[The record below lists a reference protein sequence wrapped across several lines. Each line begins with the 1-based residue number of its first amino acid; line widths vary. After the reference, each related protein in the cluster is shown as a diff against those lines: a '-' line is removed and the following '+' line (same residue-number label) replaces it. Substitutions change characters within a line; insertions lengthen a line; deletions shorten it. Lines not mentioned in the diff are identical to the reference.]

1 MVNVNENGQMMGTE
15 STGIFSDRISG
26 VPRSFIREILKVA
39 IDPSVISF
47 AGGLP
52 NRDLFPVEA
61 LKEATIKVFDSAG
74 RDALQYTNSEGY
86 IDLRAWIAERYRTQ
100 HGLDIPV
107 DNILITTG
115 SQQGLDLLG
124 KTLINQG
131 DHVVIE
137 EPGYL
142 GAIQAFSLY
151 RPTWQP
157 VTVAD
162 EGMDVDK
169 FRAVMTSQKPK
180 LVYTVPNF
188 QNPGGITYSESCRLD
203 MAAAIEGSTTLLIQD
218 DPYGDL
224 RFAGKPKSNFYQHLP
239 NNTILLGTFSKIVAP
254 ALRIGWLVAPDAIM
268 QKLIIAKQAS
278 DLHTDYLSQRIIH
291 QYLLDNDVDDHI
303 AEITRVYGRQ
313 RQAMVDAIEA
323 HFPPDVRYTK
333 PDGGMFL
340 WVTLPE
346 GLSSM
351 ALFDIAIG
359 DKVAFVPGNPF
370 YVRPH
375 DANTLRLNYSCVDEA
390 TIEIGI
396 KRLAAAIDELENSR

>member
-39 IDPSVISF
+39 INPSVISF

-86 IDLRAWIAERYRTQ
+86 SDLRAWIAERYRTQ

-162 EGMDVDK
+162 EGMEVDK
-169 FRAVMTSQKPK
+169 FRGDELAEAQASLHRAK
-180 LVYTVPNF
+180 F
-188 QNPGGITYSESCRLD
+188 SESR
-203 MAAAIEGSTTLLIQD
+203 
-218 DPYGDL
+218 
-224 RFAGKPKSNFYQHLP
+224 RHH
-239 NNTILLGTFSKIVAP
+239 LLG
-254 ALRIGWLVAPDAIM
+254 
-268 QKLIIAKQAS
+268 KLSAR
-278 DLHTDYLSQRIIH
+278 H
-291 QYLLDNDVDDHI
+291 
-303 AEITRVYGRQ
+303 GRS
-313 RQAMVDAIEA
+313 
-323 HFPPDVRYTK
+323 H
-333 PDGGMFL
+333 
-340 WVTLPE
+340 
-346 GLSSM
+346 
-351 ALFDIAIG
+351 
-359 DKVAFVPGNPF
+359 
-370 YVRPH
+370 
-375 DANTLRLNYSCVDEA
+375 
-390 TIEIGI
+390 
-396 KRLAAAIDELENSR
+396 

>member
-1 MVNVNENGQMMGTE
+1 MSVVEREKTIETE
-15 STGIFSDRISG
+15 TIFADRIAD

-61 LKEATIKVFDSAG
+61 LKAATIKVFDNAG

-86 IDLRAWIAERYRTQ
+86 AGLREWIAQRYRTRQ
-100 HGLDIPV
+100 GLDISV

-124 KTLINQG
+124 KTLINRG
-131 DHVVIE
+131 DDVIIE

-151 RPTWQP
+151 GPTWRP
-157 VTVAD
+157 VPVSD
-162 EGMDVDK
+162 EGMDVDE
-169 FRAVMTSQKPK
+169 FRAAMDSCRPK

-188 QNPGGITYSESCRLD
+188 QNPGGISYSEACRSS
-203 MAAAIEGSTTLLIQD
+203 MAAILRGTGTLLIQD

-224 RFAGKPKSNFYQHLP
+224 RFAGEPRSNFYGHLP
-239 NNTILLGTFSKIVAP
+239 DNTILLGTFSKIVAP
-254 ALRIGWLVAPDAIM
+254 ALRIGWLVAPDAVM
-268 QKLIIAKQAS
+268 QKLIVAKQAA

-291 QYLLDNDVDDHI
+291 QYLSDNDVDEHI
-303 AEITRVYGRQ
+303 AQITRVYGRQ
-313 RQAMVDAIEA
+313 RDAMVDAIKTY
-323 HFPPDVRYTK
+323 FPHDVRYTK

-351 ALFDIAIG
+351 ALFEIAIR

-370 YVRPH
+370 YVRPQET
-375 DANTLRLNYSCVDEA
+375 NTLRLNYSCVDEA
-390 TIEIGI
+390 TIGVGI
-396 KRLAAAIDELENSR
+396 RRLAAAIDELTSNR